1 MIFLLRKAKVSFCKV
16 IGVVENQAP
25 TNALTFELPV
35 TDGRV
40 QISGDVCHIALVER
54 HRATGHVS
62 NGFVSGFGY
71 TGDMAIAS
79 TVAHDSH
86 HIIVVG
92 TSRKDMAL
100 AANRLG
106 EVGGGVAVF
115 KNGQELALIELPIAG
130 LMSDQPATKVAN
142 NASNMIKAMSD
153 CGCNLNNALCNIPYL
168 LLWLFLNF
176 VLVI

>member
-1 MIFLLRKAKVSFCKV
+1 MGLFLDSDIL
-16 IGVVENQAP
+16 
-25 TNALTFELPV
+25 
-35 TDGRV
+35 D
-40 QISGDVCHIALVER
+40 
-54 HRATGHVS
+54 
-62 NGFVSGFGY
+62 
-71 TGDMAIAS
+71 DMAIAS

-130 LMSDQPATKVAN
+130 LMSDQPATKVAS
-142 NASNMIKAMSD
+142 NASNMIN
-153 CGCNLNNALCNIPYL
+153 GHVR
-168 LLWLFLNF
+168 LW
-176 VLVI
+176 VQS